1 MMHIARNLL
10 AHFYGRLLFALPMFI
25 ALLVGG

>member
-10 AHFYGRLLFALPMFI
+10 ARFYGRLLFGLPMFI
-25 ALLVGG
+25 VLLVGA